1 MWKRSFQIKA
11 RRREGCCFR
20 LAWVRLMKSVE
31 PLVLVHGIVRG
42 PDNTRVSHAW
52 LVGDDFYYDPVLDRF
67 FTLGEY
73 NMVLRQKC

>member
-1 MWKRSFQIKA
+1 
-11 RRREGCCFR
+11 
-20 LAWVRLMKSVE
+20 MKSVE